1 MNISVLIVSMVIP
14 LISFI
19 AYCGLLVVI
28 LRRRL
33 QRVHKTFAV
42 YVTTLALWGLVT
54 FFIYSGFF
62 PGHTLLL
69 YQLLG
74 IVLLVL
80 IASYYHF
87 LRSFMNKPAGIGAK
101 LAYCLAVI
109 AIPLAFTGYLI
120 ESAHISDGL
129 PVISLGLPVYVLG
142 LASIS
147 LLCSAIFSLIR
158 QYMHMKDAL
167 ARSRSAYII
176 IGFAVVM
183 VFFITNFMPPL
194 SKYPLANFGN
204 IVNAFLITYA
214 IQRYQLLDIRLVSR
228 RGLVYGILT
237 VVAIA
242 IYIGLANLIGMY
254 APVQPVYT
262 VILATALTG
271 FLVAVFF
278 RPVTKKTQ
286 ELVDRRF
293 FGKTYDYRQFLLSY
307 SDKMSNILNI
317 DELAEN
323 MLDTITKALHT
334 REASLLLPDTD
345 SGDFTTRFAHRAD
358 GEKPA
363 ADPRLRK
370 DNPILTWLAKEGKP
384 LNVDS
389 IDTIPELKGLWK
401 DERHHLINSES
412 ELLLPI
418 RSRGRLVGVLALT
431 GRKSESPYYTED
443 ISLLITMANEAGIV
457 IDNALLYSDAILRAH
472 TDGLTGLFNHRYF
485 HERLDEEISRSSR
498 FGTAL
503 SLIMMDLDLFKP
515 YNDIYGHVA
524 GDEVLKQ
531 IGQSI
536 RHSVR
541 GIDIA
546 CRYGGEEFTII
557 LPETRLDDA
566 YIVAERI
573 RKTIELEMFTKQIPL
588 TASLGL
594 ASWPADGVTKE
605 ELIACADGAMYLA
618 KAMGRNQTCLSTDVV
633 STEALPSKTDG
644 KATQEIL
651 GMVYALAAAVDAKD
665 HYTYGHSKK
674 VAQSAI
680 ALAEALDLPPPKIA
694 TIRATAMLH
703 DIGKIGIPDDTLT
716 KPDTLNDEE
725 WKLLRTHPLM
735 GAQIIRHVP
744 DLANCVPGIQHHH
757 ERWDG
762 NGYPSGLR
770 GENIPLDARILAIA
784 DAYAAMT
791 SIRPYRK
798 AMSLKDAIEEL
809 KRSAGTQLDPKLTEL
824 FVSITEASLSQ
835 KLETQ

>member
-1 MNISVLIVSMVIP
+1 MNITVVIISIIIP
-14 LISFI
+14 LLSFI
-19 AYCGLLVVI
+19 AYCGLLVI
-28 LRRRL
+28 TLRRRL
-33 QRVHKTFAV
+33 QRVHKAFAV
-42 YVTTLALWGLVT
+42 YVTTLALWGLVCFLT
-54 FFIYSGFF
+54 YSGFL
-62 PGHTLLL
+62 PGQTLLL
-69 YQLLG
+69 YKLIAVMLSLLS
-74 IVLLVL
+74 
-80 IASYYHF
+80 ASYYHF
-87 LRSFMNKPAGIGAK
+87 LRAFMNKPAGIGVK
-101 LAYCLAVI
+101 IGYGLVVI
-109 AIPLAFTGYLI
+109 SIPLAFTGYLV
-120 ESAHISDGL
+120 EDAYISN
-129 PVISLGLPVYVLG
+129 SLLYIDLHPAIYG
-142 LASIS
+142 LAIAVLI
-147 LLCSAIFSLIR
+147 LLGSAIFSLAR
-158 QYMHMKDAL
+158 QYRLMKDAL
-167 ARSRSAYII
+167 ARSRITYIL
-176 IGFAVVM
+176 IGFTITLL
-183 VFFITNFMPPL
+183 FFATNFTPPL
-194 SKYPLANFGN
+194 SRYPLANLGN
-204 IVNAFLITYA
+204 IINAFIITYA

-228 RGLVYGILT
+228 RGLTYGILT
-237 VVAIA
+237 VVVIA
-242 IYIGLANLIGMY
+242 IYIGMANIIGMY
-254 APVQPVYT
+254 APVLPVYT

-293 FGKTYDYRQFLLSY
+293 FGKTYDYRQFMLSY

-358 GEKPA
+358 GEEPA
-363 ADPRLRK
+363 ADPHLRK

-384 LNVDS
+384 LNIDS

-566 YIVAERI
+566 YTVAERI

-633 STEALPSKTDG
+633 STEALPSKTNG
-644 KATQEIL
+644 KATQEVL

-680 ALAEALDLPPPKIA
+680 ALAEALDLPPAKIA

-762 NGYPSGLR
+762 TGYPSGLK

-809 KRSAGTQLDPKLTEL
+809 KRSAGTQLDPKLTTV
-824 FVSITEASLSQ
+824 FVSITEASLSH